1 MGRKGKSGLPYLH
14 PRSDTGDYVYLK
26 AVPVRFRPYLIGQV
40 KLKWE
45 DEERSYAIKGQGTI
59 KIGLGTDDATL
70 ACTRALEIHRQVEP
84 LFAAL
89 KRKTPAK
96 AAAPSPKL
104 VPQLPPEVIRRI
116 GERIYAELLAA
127 DDEAALNPERDIYGL
142 AEVAKQ
148 EGETID
154 PRDPTYGGRIDEAYE
169 TLLEAA
175 RRDLAATDITP
186 VEETITLEFEDGPFV
201 AQSAVDREL
210 ERLGLAIL
218 PGHPDRKALA
228 LNILR
233 ARVRAYADLVARRQ
247 GAPILT
253 PSQPELVPQNPAVDG
268 PNLAQLAERFL
279 REVDLPPKTKQLYR
293 RYLLMFAEF
302 MGNRPAKLVTSQDVI
317 AFRNL
322 LLRLPTIVPKA
333 MAGASP
339 QTLAEW
345 ADQTPGKPRLSPQ
358 TVKNRGLGAVSSMFA
373 WAVDGMILE
382 VNPRLGVRVRN
393 AEGTKLK
400 RLSYT
405 MDQLARIFAMPIYCD
420 PDIRPKGGGG
430 EAAVWLPMLALFT
443 GARLEELA
451 QLRVVDVQRLE
462 GVDVLDLMTIDDD
475 PIASTKRKTKSSRRL
490 VPIHQKLIQ
499 LGFLTYCAAM
509 KRNGETRLF
518 PAVTSASSENSAG
531 FSKWWGR
538 YSRAYGEISGS
549 EFVFHSFRHLFT
561 DKLLEVTEDE
571 RLRLRITGHA
581 NTSVNSKYGRGHD
594 IGKVNAIVQR
604 VEFNGLDFSMVRLPT
619 YV

>member
-26 AVPVRFRPYLIGQV
+26 AVPVRFRPYLVGEV
-40 KLKWE
+40 KLSWE
-45 DEERSYAIKGQGTI
+45 QGRSYAIKGQGTI
-59 KIGLGTDDATL
+59 KISLGTDDATL
-70 ACTRALEIHRQVEP
+70 ACERALKIHSQVEP
-84 LFAAL
+84 LIAAL
-89 KRKTPAK
+89 KRKPSAK
-96 AAAPSPKL
+96 TASRAPQL
-104 VPQLPPEVIRRI
+104 VSRLPPEILRGI
-116 GERIYAELLAA
+116 GERIHADILAA
-127 DDEAALNPERDIYGL
+127 DDEAALYPERDIYGL
-142 AEVAKQ
+142 AEVAAQ
-148 EGETID
+148 DGEPLD
-154 PRDPTYGGRIDEAYE
+154 PRDASYGGRIDEAYE
-169 TLLEAA
+169 TLLDAA
-175 RRDLAATDITP
+175 RRDLVATDITP
-186 VEETITLEFEDGPFV
+186 IEETVTVEFDDGPILWPS
-201 AQSAVDREL
+201 QVDQEL
-210 ERLGLAIL
+210 ERSGLAIL

-228 LNILR
+228 LTILR
-233 ARVRAYADLVARRQ
+233 ARVKAYEDLVARRR
-247 GAPILT
+247 GTPIPT
-253 PSQPELVPQNPAVDG
+253 PVQPQVTLPSPSVDG
-268 PNLAQLAERFL
+268 PTLTELAERFL
-279 REVDLPPKTKQLYR
+279 REVDLPAKTKQLYR

-302 MGNRPAKLVTSQDVI
+302 MGDRAAKLVTSHDMI

-339 QTLAEW
+339 QAIAEW
-345 ADQTPGKPRLSPQ
+345 ADQTPGTPRLSPQ

-405 MDQLARIFAMPIYCD
+405 LDQLARIFVMPIYCD
-420 PDIRPKGGGG
+420 PTIRPKGGGG
-430 EAAVWLPMLALFT
+430 EAAVWLPLLALFT

-490 VPIHQKLIQ
+490 VPIHQKLIE

-518 PAVTSASSENSAG
+518 PAVISASSEKSAG

-538 YSRAYGEISGS
+538 YSRAHGEITGA

-571 RLRLRITGHA
+571 RLRLRVTGHA
-581 NTSVNSKYGRGHD
+581 NASMNAKYGRGHE
-594 IGKVNAIVQR
+594 IGKINEIVQR
-604 VEFNGLDFSMVRLPT
+604 VEFNGLDFSRVRLPA
-619 YV
+619 YI